1 MRSSIYLRKLRFHAY
16 HGVLP
21 QEQTVGNDYE
31 MDVEIGYDFTHA
43 LRTDDLAD
51 TISYADVYL
60 VVAEEM
66 KKPSRLL
73 EHVVGRIAR
82 RLLAGYPQIE
92 TLDLSLTKLNPPFGA
107 DCEGAG
113 VAVHLKNDKT
123 I

>member
-43 LRTDDLAD
+43 LQTDDLAD